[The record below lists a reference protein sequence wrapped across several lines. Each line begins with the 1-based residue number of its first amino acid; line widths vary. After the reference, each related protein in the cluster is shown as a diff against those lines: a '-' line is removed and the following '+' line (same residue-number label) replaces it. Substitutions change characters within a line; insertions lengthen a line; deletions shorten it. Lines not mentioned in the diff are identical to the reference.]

1 MMKEQCITKE
11 KHDEMYKTNEESNE
25 RKDLSVEEDL
35 ESFIERIKTGKI
47 NYKETHYKGT
57 ILEKIDEAETFSLC
71 LLDKEKRKKL
81 EQKDEEFMKTFYHH
95 ESHHDFY
102 RKKYYGDVDVPEAEW
117 KASESNLKFAKSV
130 CFRETYLIDA

>member
-71 LLDKEKRKKL
+71 LLDKEKRKNLNK
-81 EQKDEEFMKTFYHH
+81 KMKN
-95 ESHHDFY
+95 S
-102 RKKYYGDVDVPEAEW
+102 
-117 KASESNLKFAKSV
+117 
-130 CFRETYLIDA
+130 